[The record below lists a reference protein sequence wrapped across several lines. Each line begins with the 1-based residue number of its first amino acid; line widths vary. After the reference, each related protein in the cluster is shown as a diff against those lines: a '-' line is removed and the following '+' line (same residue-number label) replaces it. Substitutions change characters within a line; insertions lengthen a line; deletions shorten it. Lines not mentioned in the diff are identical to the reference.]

1 MLQAVLEGKL
11 PPWLHR
17 LVKQVGRSINRFGM
31 IAEDDSVLI
40 GSSGGKDSL
49 VLALVLALRKRWL
62 PIDYT
67 LKALHIDW
75 YEYPMTEGERNSL
88 IDYFGLLKIPL
99 KIVQTPMKNES
110 FNDSFNCYICA
121 RNRRR
126 ILFEEADRL
135 GIRKIALGHHL
146 DDIVETI
153 LINLC
158 FRGSFETMKPLQNF
172 FGGKLQILR
181 PLCELPEHAVVRI
194 AERLELPVVEKRC
207 PYETTNIRHRLKP
220 LVTQLSHIDRNARV
234 HMFEAV
240 LNNKTETCLP
250 EEGNGDTL
258 QSGRL
263 P

>member
-1 MLQAVLEGKL
+1 MLQTVPEGKL
-11 PPWLHR
+11 PPWLRR
-17 LVKQVGRSINRFGM
+17 LVKQVGRSIHRFGM
-31 IAEDDSVLI
+31 IAADDSVLI

-75 YEYPMTEGERNSL
+75 DEYPMTEKERNSL
-88 IDYFGLLKIPL
+88 IGYFDLLEIPL
-99 KIVQTPMKNES
+99 TIVRTPMKNES
-110 FNDSFNCYICA
+110 FNDSFNCYLCA

-172 FGGKLQILR
+172 FGGKLKIVR
-181 PLCELPEHAVVRI
+181 PLCELPEHSVVRI
-194 AERLELPVVEKRC
+194 AERLELPVIKKRC

-220 LVTQLSHIDRNARV
+220 LVTRLSHIDSHARV

-240 LNNKTETCLP
+240 LKNNTETCLS
-250 EEGNGDTL
+250 EEENRDTL
-258 QSGRL
+258 QTGRL